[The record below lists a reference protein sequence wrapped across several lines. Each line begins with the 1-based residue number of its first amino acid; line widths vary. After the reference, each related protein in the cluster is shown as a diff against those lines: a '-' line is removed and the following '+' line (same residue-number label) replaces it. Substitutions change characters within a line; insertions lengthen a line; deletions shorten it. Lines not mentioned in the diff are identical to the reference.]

1 MPVANIT
8 VTTTATLLT
17 SSNVTTCRVQNISNI
32 PILVQAAVGVTPP
45 SSFRGAILLRSGQ
58 GLVIV
63 MSEHFAGLTGANRL
77 YARTY
82 QGQAVASVS
91 HA

>member
-1 MPVANIT
+1 MPIADIT

-17 SSNVTTCRVQNISNI
+17 SSNVSACRVQNLSTI
-32 PILVQAAVGVTPP
+32 PMWVQATVGATPP
-45 SSFRGAILLRSGQ
+45 ANFAGAVLLGPGQ

-77 YARTY
+77 YARAAR
-82 QGQAVASVS
+82 GQAVASVS